1 MAEETRPR
9 AHRQTS
15 AHTDRF
21 AHKNVHTQRKCTH
34 KRIGHESEEN
44 KFSGIVSFWKSFR
57 TIKLVRKSCLDVNY
71 TACRFGLK
79 PPAAYSTPRYLKQL
93 QRDMLT
99 T

>member
-44 KFSGIVSFWKSFR
+44 KSSGIVSFWKSSR

-71 TACRFGLK
+71 MGGMAIVQTKWFGLPHIFHHPSSK
-79 PPAAYSTPRYLKQL
+79 ACV
-93 QRDMLT
+93 M
-99 T
+99 